1 MKADLRLEP
10 AQRDP
15 QRVARALTTAM
26 AVGIE
31 ELHAHYLQGYGT
43 VPASLAS
50 YLQTKIEEMLV
61 VVKKINWV
69 LDTPTKDG
77 MGGS

>member
-1 MKADLRLEP
+1 MKADLQLEP

-15 QRVARALTTAM
+15 QRVAHALTISM

-31 ELHAHYLQGYGT
+31 ELHAHYLRGYGT

-50 YLQTKIEEMLV
+50 YLESKMGEMLV
-61 VVKKINWV
+61 VVKKINRA
-69 LDTPTKDG
+69 LDGPVK
-77 MGGS
+77 SER